1 MITFD
6 WPRRK
11 HNDAAIHAAAAPAS
25 PNATC
30 GRATGNLT
38 LKLDLGRPAASH
50 GGANRGKHMIRR
62 EKAATA
68 GDGGARSEIL
78 QRRLAAA

>member
-25 PNATC
+25 PNATFR
-30 GRATGNLT
+30 RAAG
-38 LKLDLGRPAASH
+38 KLDLQ
-50 GGANRGKHMIRR
+50 
-62 EKAATA
+62 T
-68 GDGGARSEIL
+68 
-78 QRRLAAA
+78 